1 MKKYYVQLM
10 ALSAA
15 FFLLSCDRER
25 SNPIDPQAA
34 VLVERPDTP
43 NGLQAQGGVERI
55 LLAWQAIDAPD
66 LAGYACFAQSSQMEK
81 THLSWETAIAR
92 CRLPRV
98 K

>member
-55 LLAWQAIDAPD
+55 LQPGGLLTHPIWRGMP
-66 LAGYACFAQSSQMEK
+66 CFAQSSQ
-81 THLSWETAIAR
+81 TGRTLLLWETVIAR

-98 K
+98 R